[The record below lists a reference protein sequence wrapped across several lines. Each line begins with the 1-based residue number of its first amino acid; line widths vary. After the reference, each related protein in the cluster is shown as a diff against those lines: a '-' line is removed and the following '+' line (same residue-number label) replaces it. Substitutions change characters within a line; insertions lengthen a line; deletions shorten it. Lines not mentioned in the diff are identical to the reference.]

1 VPVGLKT
8 RIDLRDVRRG
18 LRGLRRAASDLRP
31 AWRELRTPFRKEQRE
46 HFRDQEGPDGKWPAL
61 QSESKSRNL
70 RRARRTATKRGRP
83 MPRRASRKMLGKLR
97 SFAIMASRRRLR
109 AISKIPFS
117 GIHQEGGRAG
127 HGARIP
133 RRTHLWVSDQFER
146 VRILPAIARHMLRKW
161 RR

>member
-1 VPVGLKT
+1 MPVGLKT

-18 LRGLRRAASDLRP
+18 LRGLRKAASDLRP
-31 AWRELRTPFRKEQRE
+31 AWRELRQPLRKDQRE

-61 QSESKSRNL
+61 QPESASKNF
-70 RRARRTATKRGRP
+70 RRAKHTAVKRRRRLPKRP
-83 MPRRASRKMLGKLR
+83 SRKMLGKLR
-97 SFAIMASRRRLR
+97 SFALKASRHRLR

-146 VRILPAIARHMLRKW
+146 VRLLPAIGRHMLRKW